1 MFKPYFCLF
10 ILFIFSISVIPVIQ
24 IISFLHQEEMVDDIS
39 EEEISLIK
47 IGNEA
52 DNLIYCHHPYEI
64 ITVVLD
70 INHLSAV
77 EQLNSRLFNDIITP
91 PPDVYNF
98 LG

>member
-1 MFKPYFCLF
+1 MY
-10 ILFIFSISVIPVIQ
+10 
-24 IISFLHQEEMVDDIS
+24 DDIS
-39 EEEISLIK
+39 EEEVSLIK

-52 DNLIYCHHPYEI
+52 DNLMLCHHPYET
-64 ITVVLD
+64 ITLVLH
-70 INHLSAV
+70 INHLSAE